1 VRRPGPALESW
12 CRRAGR
18 SARESECFQ
27 ETRQREVLCG
37 TDEFR
42 RIPTNMDEEG
52 MNHPLPG
59 GRVERAASLR
69 RVTGV
74 SHPAAQ
80 GAESRRT
87 STTLCVIVP
96 CYNEQYLA
104 ATSLARLRI
113 LGESALL
120 DSVQVIVV
128 DDGSTDG
135 TAEAIG
141 QFRKAL
147 ETEGVDPKFCW
158 VWVQHEKNQGKGA
171 AIRTAL
177 EYVETEL
184 VVIHDSDLEY
194 HPRDLLQMVEVFLY
208 EDADAV
214 FGSRFMSGGYKRAL
228 FFRHALGNK
237 FLTFLCDLVC
247 DLNLTDVETCYK
259 MVRADLLKSI
269 PLESRTFDV
278 EPELAIKLAKR
289 GARIFEVPISYSGRT
304 YREGKKISWK
314 DGVRALWAI
323 LHYGASGRI
332 FKEDV
337 HGGEILDRLNR
348 APRFTRWMADV
359 VRPYVGNR
367 VLEIGAGTGNMSTHL
382 MPRSVYWATDVN
394 PHYVEYLETLRATR
408 PYMQV
413 AHTDGENPQSF
424 PTGQTFDTV
433 ISLNVVEHLQDDVGA
448 LRNIRDA
455 LIEGGRAI
463 VLVPCGPGLFGSL
476 DEILGH
482 RRRYTKEGLVDA
494 CERAGFRVEKIL
506 AFNRP
511 GVVAWWLNGRVLR
524 RKTFGLAQIQIL
536 NLLTP
541 VFRVTDRWLP
551 LPPLSLI
558 AILRK
563 ENAGTAVAEKEAALP
578 LDAKAAS

>member
-1 VRRPGPALESW
+1 
-12 CRRAGR
+12 
-18 SARESECFQ
+18 
-27 ETRQREVLCG
+27 
-37 TDEFR
+37 
-42 RIPTNMDEEG
+42 MDEKD
-52 MNHPLPG
+52 MNNPLPG
-59 GRVERAASLR
+59 SRVERAGSLR

-74 SHPAAQ
+74 LHPAAE
-80 GAESRRT
+80 GAEKRRAR
-87 STTLCVIVP
+87 TTLGVIVP
-96 CYNEQYLA
+96 CYNEEYLI
-104 ATSLARLRI
+104 ATSLARLKI
-113 LGESALL
+113 LGESDLL
-120 DSVQVIVV
+120 DSVKVIVV
-128 DDGSTDG
+128 DDGSSDG

-141 QFRKAL
+141 QFRKTL

-158 VWVQHEKNQGKGA
+158 VWVRHDKNQGKGA

-177 EYVETEL
+177 EYVATEL
-184 VVIHDSDLEY
+184 VVIHDGDLEY
-194 HPRDLLQMVEVFLY
+194 HPRDLLQMVEVFLC

-237 FLTFLCDLVC
+237 LLTFLCDMVC
-247 DLNLTDVETCYK
+247 DLNLTDIETCYK

-289 GARIFEVPISYSGRT
+289 GARIFEIPISYSGRT
-304 YREGKKISWK
+304 YREGKKINWK

-332 FKEDV
+332 YKEDV
-337 HGGEILDRLNR
+337 YGAEILDRLSR

-367 VLEIGAGTGNMSTHL
+367 VLEVGAGTGNMSTQL

-413 AHTDGENPQSF
+413 AYTDGMTSESF

-433 ISLNVVEHLQDDVGA
+433 ISFNVVEHLQDDVGA

-463 VLVPCGPGLFGSL
+463 VLVPCGPKLYGSL
-476 DEILGH
+476 DEVLGH
-482 RRRYTKEGLVDA
+482 CRRYTKEGLVELG
-494 CERAGFRVEKIL
+494 ERAGFHVEKIL
-506 AFNRP
+506 EFNRP

-524 RKTFGLAQIQIL
+524 RRTFSLAQIRIL

-541 VFRVTDRWLP
+541 IFRVTDRWLP

-563 ENAGTAVAEKEAALP
+563 ENTGTAMAEKEAALP